1 MRIYINLF
9 NKLITP
15 ENLFFAWEEFRRD
28 KKNKEDVLLFE
39 KILEREI
46 FSLHRELSS
55 HTYRHSGY
63 IGFYISDPKR
73 RHIHKAQVRDRVL
86 HHAIMGILYPLYE
99 KIFIHNSFSCRIG
112 KGTHKGVEALRS
124 MLYKASKNN
133 TRNVYILKCDIEKFF
148 DSINHEI
155 LLSIL
160 SSRIKDTELMS
171 LLTEV
176 IESFT
181 SDRSNLFDRCGV
193 PIGNLTSQLFANVY
207 MDVFDQ
213 FMKHELKVKYYARYT
228 DDFVI
233 VSDNKEY
240 LIKLLPK
247 IRSFL
252 EEKLKIQ
259 VHPKKVTITN
269 FTRGIDYLGY
279 ILFPYFTL
287 VRKRTKRRALRRINE
302 KISLYKQENISQD
315 KVHATLM
322 SYLGVFSHADT
333 HRFSETLKNDYFLS
347 VNNSDQES
355 STKFS

>member
-1 MRIYINLF
+1 MRIYTNLF

-28 KKNKEDVLLFE
+28 KKKKEDVLIFE
-39 KILEREI
+39 KNLEREI
-46 FSLHRELSS
+46 FSLHRELKS
-55 HTYRHSGY
+55 HTYKHSGY
-63 IGFYISDPKR
+63 TDFYISDPKR

-99 KIFIHNSFSCRIG
+99 KTFIHNSFSCRIG
-112 KGTHKGVEALRS
+112 KGTHKGVEALRG

-155 LLSIL
+155 LLSVL
-160 SSRIKDTELMS
+160 SSRIKDQELMN

-176 IESFT
+176 VGSFT
-181 SDRSNLFDRCGV
+181 SYRSTLFDRCGV

-207 MDVFDQ
+207 MDMFDQ

-233 VSDNKEY
+233 VSESKEY
-240 LIKLLPK
+240 LLYLLPQ
-247 IRSFL
+247 IQLFL
-252 EEKLKIQ
+252 REKLRVQI
-259 VHPKKVTITN
+259 HPKKVTITRSG
-269 FTRGIDYLGY
+269 RGIDYLGY
-279 ILFPYFTL
+279 VLFPHFTL
-287 VRKRTKRRALRRINE
+287 VRKRTQKRALRKINE
-302 KISLYKQENISQD
+302 KILLYKRDEISED

-322 SYLGVFSHADT
+322 SYLGVLSHADA
-333 HRFSETLKNDYFLS
+333 HRFSEKLKNDYFFN
-347 VNNSDQES
+347 VGNTD
-355 STKFS
+355 

>member
-1 MRIYINLF
+1 MRIYTNLF
-9 NKLITP
+9 DKLITP

-28 KKNKEDVLLFE
+28 KKKKEDVLLFE
-39 KILEREI
+39 KDLEREI
-46 FSLHRELSS
+46 FSLHRELKSR
-55 HTYRHSGY
+55 TYRHSGY

-86 HHAIMGILYPLYE
+86 HHAVMSILYPLYE
-99 KIFIHNSFSCRIG
+99 KTFIHNSFSCRVG

-133 TRNVYILKCDIEKFF
+133 TRNAYILKCDIEKFF

-160 SSRIKDTELMS
+160 RSRIKDQELMN

-176 IESFT
+176 VESFT
-181 SDRSNLFDRCGV
+181 SSRSTLFERCGL

-228 DDFVI
+228 DDFVV
-233 VSDNKEY
+233 VSENKEH
-240 LIKLLPK
+240 LLQLLPQM
-247 IRSFL
+247 RSFL
-252 EEKLKIQ
+252 KEKLKIQ
-259 VHPKKVTITN
+259 IHPKKITITN
-269 FTRGIDYLGY
+269 FGRGIDYLGY
-279 ILFPYFTL
+279 VLFPHFTL
-287 VRKRTKRRALRRINE
+287 VRKRTKKRAVRRINE
-302 KISLYKQENISQD
+302 KMLLYKRDKTSKD

-322 SYLGVFSHADT
+322 SYLGVLSHANT
-333 HRFSETLKNDYFLS
+333 YRFSEKLKNEYFFNMS
-347 VNNSDQES
+347 NAD
-355 STKFS
+355 

>member
-1 MRIYINLF
+1 MRIYTNLF

-28 KKNKEDVLLFE
+28 KKKKEDVLLFE
-39 KILEREI
+39 KNLEREI
-46 FSLHRELSS
+46 FYLHRDLKSF
-55 HTYRHSGY
+55 TYRHSGY
-63 IGFYISDPKR
+63 ASFYISDPKR

-86 HHAIMGILYPLYE
+86 HHAIMSILYPHYE
-99 KIFIHNSFSCRIG
+99 KTFIHNSFSCRIG

-148 DSINHEI
+148 DSINHETLLAI
-155 LLSIL
+155 LHT
-160 SSRIKDTELMS
+160 RIKDKELMN

-181 SDRSNLFDRCGV
+181 SDRSTLFERCGV

-233 VSDNKEY
+233 VSENKEY
-240 LIKLLPK
+240 LIQLLPK
-247 IRSFL
+247 IHSFL
-252 EEKLKIQ
+252 KNKLQ
-259 VHPKKVTITN
+259 VQIHPKKITITK
-269 FTRGIDYLGY
+269 FGRGIDYLGY
-279 ILFPYFTL
+279 VLFPHFTL
-287 VRKRTKRRALRRINE
+287 VRTRTKKRAVRKLNE
-302 KISLYKQENISQD
+302 KILLYKREEIPKD

-322 SYLGVFSHADT
+322 SYIGVFSHANT
-333 HRFSETLKNDYFLS
+333 HKLSLKLKNDYFFNVS
-347 VNNSDQES
+347 NAD
-355 STKFS
+355 